1 MHELEYSLT
10 LLDLAER
17 SPCILFI
24 VLVEIRSPIPRGLSI
39 GPSLTFAHA
48 DTPVLDVRGDSA
60 ECHRLVVSAFAG
72 ASMRRRTGPRIKT
85 QPSRMQLHV
94 LAAHCADAGR
104 TVDRRGRRAC
114 LLKGLPH
121 EEIAPRR
128 PPG

>member
-1 MHELEYSLT
+1 MGWWYQL
-10 LLDLAER
+10 
-17 SPCILFI
+17 C
-24 VLVEIRSPIPRGLSI
+24 RGIS
-39 GPSLTFAHA
+39 
-48 DTPVLDVRGDSA
+48 V
-60 ECHRLVVSAFAG
+60 
-72 ASMRRRTGPRIKT
+72 SMRRRTGPRIKT